1 MLKHLSFVC
10 EVAFDF
16 HLSFGV
22 NSCYHGASLFA
33 TSRLYFNSCTENV
46 KLISAQPAAI
56 NLVLL
61 AACSGNGKA
70 YNTRQCNRFTAS

>member
-46 KLISAQPAAI
+46 KLISAQPAGTFISTKTFCAQFI
-56 NLVLL
+56 AFSKPLIW
-61 AACSGNGKA
+61 S
-70 YNTRQCNRFTAS
+70 Y